1 MIDIFAQLKKFKQV
15 RGQNRTQ
22 LDEILKNFIV
32 FFTCFISISCQR
44 EYRPDIV
51 YDDFESGN
59 FKNWDKLGSTFY
71 SPTHIDSTEL
81 RIKNFQGNY
90 FAISD
95 NEDPSDIGSQGK
107 LVSKKFLIERKYINF
122 LIGGGNHKE
131 RESVNLIIDN
141 NIEFRATGENTNILR
156 PVMWDVSK
164 YIDKL
169 AYIEI
174 VDALSSAHNENALP
188 YLIVDDIVFSDNKGP
203 KQMIFEN
210 FESGTYNNWNIQ
222 GNAFT
227 IPRNRT
233 NVYYP
238 ISASG
243 FRGTFFA
250 SSFGDTHDIEKGILS
265 SKEFEIRYDYIK
277 FLVGG
282 GSHTNKTCINLL
294 VNDTIIFTQTGMD
307 DGEMREYHWD
317 VRNYIG
323 KKGKIEIVDD
333 HSSTWGHI
341 MVDEIIFYNEDTT
354 DRILLYSLALLI
366 AILAVIGIRHFKYS
380 SRQKNKFHKSELTEE
395 ELNTIAEIKAFV
407 YDNGLFKDPNPNV
420 REIEKFIGLNS
431 EEINSLFENAEERS
445 LMNLINILRVEEF
458 KKELND
464 PSNEA
469 YTLLAIA
476 YKCGFSSKSSFYRI
490 FKNITHITPSEYKN
504 SLK

>member
-1 MIDIFAQLKKFKQV
+1 M
-15 RGQNRTQ
+15 
-22 LDEILKNFIV
+22 KNFIV
-32 FFTCFISISCQR
+32 FFAIFVNICCQR

-59 FKNWDKLGSTFY
+59 FNNWDKLGSTFL
-71 SPTHIDSTEL
+71 SPAHIDSTDL
-81 RIKNFQGNY
+81 SVKNFQGNY
-90 FAISD
+90 FAISN
-95 NEDPSDIGSQGK
+95 NENPSDLGSQGK
-107 LVSKKFLIERKYINF
+107 LVSKKFMIEREYINF
-122 LIGGGNHKE
+122 LIGGGDHAE

-141 NIEFRATGENTNILR
+141 KIEFRATGENSNILR
-156 PVMWDVSK
+156 PITWNVGK
-164 YIDKL
+164 YMGKL
-169 AYIEI
+169 AYIEV
-174 VDALSSAHNENALP
+174 VDALSSTHHENALP

-203 KQMIFEN
+203 KQVIFED
-210 FESGTYNNWNIQ
+210 FESGTYSNWNIR
-222 GNAFT
+222 GRAFT
-227 IPRNRT
+227 KPRNRT

-250 SSFGDTHDIEKGILS
+250 SSFGDTHDIEEGVLA
-265 SKEFEIRYDYIK
+265 SKEFEIKYDYIK

-282 GSHTNKTCINLL
+282 GRHPYKTCINLL
-294 VNDTIIFTQTGMD
+294 IDDTIVFTQTGMD

-317 VRNYIG
+317 VGNYIG
-323 KKGKIEIVDD
+323 KKGKIEIVDA
-333 HSSTWGHI
+333 HSETWGHI

-354 DRILLYSLALLI
+354 GQILLYGLALLI
-366 AILAVIGIRHFKYS
+366 VIFAVIGIRRLKYS
-380 SRQKNKFHKSELTEE
+380 SRKKNKSHISELTEE

-407 YDNGLFKDPNPNV
+407 YDNGLFKEPNPNI

-431 EEINSLFENAEERS
+431 EEINNLFENAEERS
-445 LMNLINILRVEEF
+445 LLNLINILRVEEF

-464 PSNEA
+464 SSNEA

-490 FKNITHITPSEYKN
+490 FKNITNITPSEYKN

>member
-1 MIDIFAQLKKFKQV
+1 M
-15 RGQNRTQ
+15 
-22 LDEILKNFIV
+22 
-32 FFTCFISISCQR
+32 
-44 EYRPDIV
+44 
-51 YDDFESGN
+51 
-59 FKNWDKLGSTFY
+59 
-71 SPTHIDSTEL
+71 DSTGL
-81 RIKNFQGNY
+81 RIKKLQGNY
-90 FAISD
+90 LAIS
-95 NEDPSDIGSQGK
+95 NSENPSDLGSQGK
-107 LVSKKFLIERKYINF
+107 LVSRKFLIERNYINF

-141 NIEFRATGENTNILR
+141 KIEFRATGENDNILR
-156 PVMWDVSK
+156 PITWDVGK

-174 VDALSSAHNENALP
+174 VDALSSTHNENALP
-188 YLIVDDIVFSDNKGP
+188 YIIVDNLVFSDNKGP
-203 KQMIFEN
+203 KQLIFEN
-210 FESGTYNNWNIQ
+210 FESGTYNNWNIR
-222 GNAFT
+222 GSAFT
-227 IPRNRT
+227 KPRNRT

-243 FRGTFFA
+243 FKGTFFA
-250 SSFGDTHDIEKGILS
+250 SSFGETHDQKTGILS
-265 SKEFEIRYDYIK
+265 SKEFEIQYDYIK

-282 GSHTNKTCINLL
+282 GSHPNMTCINLL
-294 VNDTIIFTQTGMD
+294 INDTIVYTQTGMD

-323 KKGKIEIVDD
+323 KKGKIEVVDD
-333 HSSTWGHI
+333 YSNTWGHI
-341 MVDEIIFYNEDTT
+341 MVDEIVFYNDDIT
-354 DRILLYSLALLI
+354 DQILLYSLLLFIALFTI
-366 AILAVIGIRHFKYS
+366 IGIRHNKYS
-380 SRQKNKFHKSELTEE
+380 SRQKNKPHKSELTEE
-395 ELNTIAEIKAFV
+395 ELNTIAAIKAFV
-407 YDNGLFKDPNPNV
+407 YDNGLFKNPDPNI

-445 LMNLINILRVEEF
+445 LINLINILRVEEF

-490 FKNITHITPSEYKN
+490 FKNITNITPSEYKN